1 MKFNRCVRR
10 TRNELIERLK
20 AFAPKYVEQMKDL
33 DDIELIPLVIK
44 FLNEENK
51 LEDLLDETEMIYR
64 GMR

>member
-1 MKFNRCVRR
+1 MRFNICVRR
-10 TRNELIERLK
+10 KRNELIERLK

-33 DDIELIPLVIK
+33 DDIELIPFVIK

>member
-1 MKFNRCVRR
+1 MKFNSCVRR
-10 TRNELIERLK
+10 KRNELIERLK
-20 AFAPKYVEQMKDL
+20 VFAPKYVKLMKDL
-33 DDIELIPLVIK
+33 DDIELIPFVIK